1 MAEFIYGA
9 MAAVL
14 LLIGFLLVV
23 GSRALERAKSKLN
36 LDHPG
41 PWPAAALIVPVAG
54 AAFSLAA
61 NLRSLLSQDYPDYQ
75 VIFVTRDLEDP
86 ASKVIA
92 ALIPEYPRSRL
103 ILSGPASH
111 CGQKNHNLLAGVQAA
126 GEVPE
131 ILVFCDSTRLA
142 PAEWLK
148 GLVLPLVKGEAPVV
162 SGYYHVL
169 PQDGNLA
176 AWGRA
181 ATALFLFLTK
191 GISRLNQPWGGG
203 TAIRR
208 RLFEDLRVRELWA
221 ANVVD
226 DVSLAM
232 LLQEKGLRVGLA
244 AGESL
249 ITPISGDTLATWGDW
264 LIRQWIYLKFCLP
277 ESWVALGLFF
287 YLLAGLVLW
296 AGVRIIITSL
306 GSAPISAWPEA
317 AFLGILTGLSLALRD
332 LHPQPPRLRT
342 WLPAFYAAIFMG
354 AWCHLRNW
362 PMGEI
367 HWRGISYRVGW
378 KGRVLGKRE
387 NDSPQRHR
395 EHRVTQR

>member
-1 MAEFIYGA
+1 MEGFIVGA

-14 LLIGFLLVV
+14 LLIGILLMV
-23 GSRALERAKSKLN
+23 GSRALDRAKSGLN
-36 LDHPG
+36 PDHPG
-41 PWPAAALIVPVAG
+41 PWPAAAIIVPVAG
-54 AAFSLAA
+54 AAANLAA

-86 ASKVIA
+86 ATQVIA
-92 ALIPEYPRSRL
+92 ALIPEHPGSRL
-103 ILSGPASH
+103 ILSGPAAH

-126 GEVPE
+126 GEAPE

-142 PAEWLK
+142 PANWLK

-162 SGYYHVL
+162 SGYYHVI
-169 PQDGNLA
+169 PQDGGLA

-181 ATALFLFLTK
+181 VTALFLFLTK

-208 RLFEDLRVRELWA
+208 RLFEDLRVQDLWA
-221 ANVVD
+221 TNVVD

-249 ITPISGDTLATWGDW
+249 ITPISGDTWATWSDW
-264 LIRQWIYLKFCLP
+264 AVRQWIYLKFCLP
-277 ESWVALGLFF
+277 GSWLALGLFF
-287 YLLAGLVLW
+287 YLLAGLVLR
-296 AGVRIIITSL
+296 AGVRIIIASL
-306 GSAPISAWPEA
+306 GSAPLSAWPEA
-317 AFLGILTGLSLALRD
+317 AFLGALTGMAIYLKD
-332 LHPQPPRLRT
+332 LHPQPPRLGT

-354 AWCHLRNW
+354 AWCHLLNW
-362 PMGEI
+362 PMRYI
-367 HWRGISYRVGW
+367 HWRGIFYRVGW
-378 KGRVLGKRE
+378 KGRVLGIRKK
-387 NDSPQRHR
+387 N
-395 EHRVTQR
+395 T